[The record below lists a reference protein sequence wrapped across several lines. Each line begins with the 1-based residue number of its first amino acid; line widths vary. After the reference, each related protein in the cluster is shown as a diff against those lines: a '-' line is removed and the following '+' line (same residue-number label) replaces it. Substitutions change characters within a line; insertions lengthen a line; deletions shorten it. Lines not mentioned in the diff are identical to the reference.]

1 MITHAT
7 VDNTRHYICLNED
20 QQENSLEIYIY
31 VLGTFSYFYNGML
44 VKRFFSL
51 QGSQVPF

>member
-7 VDNTRHYICLNED
+7 VDNTRHYFCLNED